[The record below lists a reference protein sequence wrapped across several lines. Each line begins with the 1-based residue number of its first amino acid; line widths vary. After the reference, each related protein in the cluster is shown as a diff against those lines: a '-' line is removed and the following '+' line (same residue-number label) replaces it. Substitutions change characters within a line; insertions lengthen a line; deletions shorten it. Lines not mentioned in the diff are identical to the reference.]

1 MKYPKEGQ
9 VRLSRQVCV
18 CLCVGYVCLW
28 CVFVFV
34 CVCGVGLYLCCVCV
48 KCVNFICLSFQKWME
63 GRYMEDKNRDVYD
76 KQYAAEIAA
85 EQELCAIIR
94 RSITHITLNV
104 HTLAVVL
111 LEFMRDTRTHLLTTT
126 RNTRTR

>member
-18 CLCVGYVCLW
+18 CRLVSGVWVML
-28 CVFVFV
+28 V
-34 CVCGVGLYLCCVCV
+34 CVCICVVCV

-94 RSITHITLNV
+94 RSITHI
-104 HTLAVVL
+104 
-111 LEFMRDTRTHLLTTT
+111 
-126 RNTRTR
+126 